1 MQSSSSIFCGQV
13 QALEG
18 LVKNERRRLEEALDG
33 QKTDGLKV
41 SDRNW
46 LIKLEAVNRTSDD
59 QMEQRLKLLSE
70 QQEELDDLILTDA
83 EAYVDMKHEMES
95 SIAVI
100 SDQIQFLEAI
110 HQMNEVSHLV
120 SSNNE

>member
-1 MQSSSSIFCGQV
+1 M
-13 QALEG
+13 
-18 LVKNERRRLEEALDG
+18 KNERRRLEEALDG
-33 QKTDGLKV
+33 QKSDGLKV

-70 QQEELDDLILTDA
+70 QQAELDDLILTDA

-95 SIAVI
+95 NIAVI

-110 HQMNEVSHLV
+110 HQMNEVN

>member
-1 MQSSSSIFCGQV
+1 M
-13 QALEG
+13 
-18 LVKNERRRLEEALDG
+18 
-33 QKTDGLKV
+33 

-59 QMEQRLKLLSE
+59 QMEQRLKLLAE

-83 EAYVDMKHEMES
+83 EAYVDMKHDMES
-95 SIAVI
+95 NIAVM

-110 HQMNEVSHLV
+110 HQMNEVRTTY
-120 SSNNE
+120 SNQQGGTSLEGARSQSLPTVRHS